1 MKNKKIIYLL
11 SFMIPIL
18 LILSY
23 IFLYKIKFTDFFIS
37 DLKEQYS
44 FIFDYYKE
52 ILNGNQSILYSFSN
66 GLGGSMYGTFF
77 YYLSS
82 PLNLL
87 LILFSTN
94 YLYIGIV
101 ILILLKIGLSGL
113 TMYYY
118 LSKTNNNSSIIN
130 LTFSCCYALMSY
142 NMLYYFNVIWLDVV
156 YLTPLVILG
165 VDEIIQN
172 KKSKKYILFLVLS
185 IISNW
190 YISYMLCMFIV
201 IYFIFRLFNTKENRQ
216 EIIKKFIIS
225 NVLVGLICSFILIP
239 VIFELLNK
247 NGNNY
252 EYSTSF
258 IEKIMFFINN
268 IGINLKDKNNTYY
281 IFNIYCGIFPLVILL
296 DYLIFVK
303 DKEKTSILVVIII
316 LLLSLFIPL
325 LTYIWH
331 GFSYPVVFNHRWT
344 FLFSFFV
351 INIVS
356 KKYFLL
362 KTIKNQLLLITP
374 YFIVLLIG
382 VLLDKNID
390 ITLFIINL
398 FFFFSY
404 MKLFNFSVINK
415 KYEMA
420 ILILVLIE
428 SFIFIKTNFISNI
441 SIKKEQN
448 DIEYA
453 TYINEKEKFLDK
465 INDLNAIRISGMI
478 YSPIEKLGINT
489 GNVTNFLTTRDSK
502 FYMKLSKIGYI
513 SYENETYDNINN
525 CLINSMLGIKYL
537 YGTNLD
543 NYCYKKI
550 DSLNINNKE
559 YYIYENNHN
568 ISIGYL
574 INKNKLSLNSD
585 NSFENLNKFGR
596 LFIDKNIYNII
607 YNENGYY
614 QLDDNDYICLE
625 NIAAKEIKV
634 IINDKIVYEE
644 KYADNNLKIYS
655 FISVKNEYKNQKIK
669 LDIYVNNKKINNYYI
684 ATFNTKNYDYLFEE
698 INGKLENIKIDKN
711 TITGDIIVQNE
722 NQKLMLTIPYDKN
735 WNIYIDNQKINYSNI
750 VDMFITFDINKG
762 YHQIKLVYFPK
773 YIIIGYVIFILGII
787 LLKIYFNKS
796 VK

>member
-1 MKNKKIIYLL
+1 MKNKKIYLL
-11 SFMIPIL
+11 SFIIPIL

-23 IFLYKIKFTDFFIS
+23 IFLYKIKFTDLFIS

-87 LILFSTN
+87 LMFFSNN

-118 LSKTNNNSSIIN
+118 LSKSNNNSSIIN

-142 NMLYYFNVIWLDVV
+142 NILYYFNIMWLDVV

-165 VDEIIQN
+165 VEEIIQN

-190 YISYMLCMFIV
+190 YISYMLCIFIV
-201 IYFIFRLFNTKENRQ
+201 IYFMFRLFNTKENKQ

-225 NVLVGLICSFILIP
+225 NVLAGLICSFILIP

-252 EYSTSF
+252 EYSSSF
-258 IEKIMFFINN
+258 VEKIMFFINN
-268 IGINLKDKNNTYY
+268 IGINLKDKNNTYE
-281 IFNIYCGIFPLVILL
+281 IFNIYCGIFPLVLL
-296 DYLIFVK
+296 LNYLIFVK

-331 GFSYPVVFNHRWT
+331 GFSYPVVFNYRWT

-356 KKYFLL
+356 KKYYLL
-362 KTIKNQLLLITP
+362 KEIKLLLIIP
-374 YFIVLLIG
+374 YFIILLIG
-382 VLLDKNID
+382 VLLDKNIN
-390 ITLFIINL
+390 ITLLIVNL

-404 MKLFNFSVINK
+404 MKLLNFTFVNK
-415 KYEMA
+415 KYEIV

-428 SFIFIKTNFISNI
+428 SFIFIKINFITNI
-441 SIKKEQN
+441 SIEQN
-448 DIEYA
+448 DIEYE

-465 INDLNAIRISGMI
+465 INDLNAIRVTGII
-478 YSPIEKLGINT
+478 YSPIEKLSINT

-513 SYENETYDNINN
+513 SYENETYDNTNN
-525 CLINSMLGIKYL
+525 CLINSILGIKYL
-537 YGTNLD
+537 YGINLD
-543 NYCYKKI
+543 NYCYKKN
-550 DSLNINNKE
+550 DSLNINNKK

-568 ISIGYL
+568 VSIGYL
-574 INKNKLSLNSD
+574 INKNKLSLNS
-585 NSFENLNKFGR
+585 NNLFENLNEFGK

-607 YNENGYY
+607 YNENEYY
-614 QLDDNDYICLE
+614 QLDSNDYIYLE
-625 NIAAKEIKV
+625 NIVAKEIKV
-634 IINDKIVYEE
+634 LINNEKVYEE
-644 KYADNNLKIYS
+644 KYTDNNLKIYS
-655 FISVKNEYKNQKIK
+655 FISIKNEYKNQKIK

-684 ATFNTKNYDYLFEE
+684 ATFNTTNYDYLFETAE
-698 INGKLENIKIDKN
+698 RLENIKINKN
-711 TITGDIIVQNE
+711 TITGDILVKNE
-722 NQKLMLTIPYDKN
+722 NQKLILTIPYDKN
-735 WNIYIDNQKINYSNI
+735 WNIYVDNQKINYNDI
-750 VDMFITFDINKG
+750 GDMFITFDINKG
-762 YHQIKLVYFPK
+762 YHQIKLIYSPK
-773 YIIIGYVIFILGII
+773 YIIIGYIISIFGII
-787 LLKIYFNKS
+787 LLKIYFKKCKVS
-796 VK
+796 IK

>member
-1 MKNKKIIYLL
+1 
-11 SFMIPIL
+11 
-18 LILSY
+18 
-23 IFLYKIKFTDFFIS
+23 
-37 DLKEQYS
+37 
-44 FIFDYYKE
+44 
-52 ILNGNQSILYSFSN
+52 
-66 GLGGSMYGTFF
+66 
-77 YYLSS
+77 
-82 PLNLL
+82 
-87 LILFSTN
+87 
-94 YLYIGIV
+94 
-101 ILILLKIGLSGL
+101 
-113 TMYYY
+113 
-118 LSKTNNNSSIIN
+118 
-130 LTFSCCYALMSY
+130 
-142 NMLYYFNVIWLDVV
+142 
-156 YLTPLVILG
+156 
-165 VDEIIQN
+165 
-172 KKSKKYILFLVLS
+172 
-185 IISNW
+185 
-190 YISYMLCMFIV
+190 MLCIFIV
-201 IYFIFRLFNTKENRQ
+201 IYFIFRLFNTKENKQ

-316 LLLSLFIPL
+316 LLLSLFISL

-362 KTIKNQLLLITP
+362 KTIKNRLLLITP

-382 VLLDKNID
+382 VFLDKNID

-404 MKLFNFSVINK
+404 MKLFNFAFINK
-415 KYEMA
+415 KYEIA

-441 SIKKEQN
+441 SIKQEQN
-448 DIEYA
+448 DIEYE

-465 INDLNAIRISGMI
+465 INDLNALRISGMI

-525 CLINSMLGIKYL
+525 CLINSILGIKYL

-550 DSLNINNKE
+550 DSLNINNKK

-614 QLDDNDYICLE
+614 QLDDNDYIYLE
-625 NIAAKEIKV
+625 NIVAKEIKV
-634 IINDKIVYEE
+634 IINDKTVYEE

-655 FISVKNEYKNQKIK
+655 FISVKNEYKNRKIK

-711 TITGDIIVQNE
+711 TITGDIFVQNE

-750 VDMFITFDINKG
+750 ADIFITFNINKG

-773 YIIIGYVIFILGII
+773 YIIIGCVISIFGII